1 MAGRIHRVT
10 MFKIVD
16 EGQQKQLIDQYKVM
30 QSAEKDGKPYI
41 HNLIVGLAAEDPRAQ
56 GFTVV
61 SKSEFAS
68 LEDMKFYDEGC
79 TAHAALKAYAKENIT
94 VSGFMSVYFEPSF
107 IANSV

>member
-16 EGQQKQLIDQYKVM
+16 EGQQKQMIEQYKAI

-41 HNLIVGLAAEDPRAQ
+41 LSLVVGHAAEDPRAQ

-68 LEDMKFYDEGC
+68 LEDMKYYDDEC
-79 TAHAALKAYAKENIT
+79 AAHAALKAYVKENIT
-94 VSGFMSVYFEPSF
+94 VSGFMSVYFEPAF
-107 IANSV
+107 IA

>member
-16 EGQQKQLIDQYKVM
+16 EGQQKQLIEQYKVL
-30 QSAEKDGKPYI
+30 QSAQKKDGKPYI
-41 HNLIVGLAAEDPRAQ
+41 LSLVVGHAADDPRAQ

-68 LEDMKFYDEGC
+68 LEDMKYYDEDC
-79 TAHAALKAYAKENIT
+79 AAHAELKAYVKANLAVT
-94 VSGFMSVYFEPSF
+94 GFMSVYFEPQF
-107 IANSV
+107 IA